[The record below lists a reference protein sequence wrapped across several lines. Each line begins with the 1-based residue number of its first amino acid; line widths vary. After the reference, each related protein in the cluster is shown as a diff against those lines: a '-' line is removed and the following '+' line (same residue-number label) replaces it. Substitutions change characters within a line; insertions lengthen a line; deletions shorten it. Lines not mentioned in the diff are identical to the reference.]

1 MLLNFND
8 SVLTLFHLRCVAPHL
23 QADENFDIAGV
34 AAGLGGVNAPL
45 AKGRRE
51 LRPLSVEFA
60 ARAFLVGEALPQ
72 ALVQAQAIAHLRRGA
87 AAGFDVESGNTVGDQ
102 ERAAEREKQRRWKHL
117 GSPASR
123 ARVAI

>member
-1 MLLNFND
+1 MLLNFSD

-23 QADENFDIAGV
+23 QADENFDIAGI

-51 LRPLSVEFA
+51 LRPLSVQFA

-72 ALVQAQAIAHLRRGA
+72 ALVQSSSCRPSSPRRGSRLRCR
-87 AAGFDVESGNTVGDQ
+87 EW
-102 ERAAEREKQRRWKHL
+102 ERRRR
-117 GSPASR
+117 SR
-123 ARVAI
+123 ARRRA